1 MFTLHPQTIKTGA
14 NMPPVLADMG
24 HGYLFDMIF
33 DFDSLGCKVDDFV
46 VEGVF
51 SLWKELRGAK

>member
-1 MFTLHPQTIKTGA
+1 
-14 NMPPVLADMG
+14 MPPVLADMG

-33 DFDSLGCKVDDFV
+33 DFDSFGCKVDDFV